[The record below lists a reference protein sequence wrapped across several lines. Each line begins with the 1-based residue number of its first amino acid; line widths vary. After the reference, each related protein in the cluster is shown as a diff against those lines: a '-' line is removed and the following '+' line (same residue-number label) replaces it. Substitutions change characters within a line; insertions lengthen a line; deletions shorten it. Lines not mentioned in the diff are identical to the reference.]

1 MGASTS
7 WNPHDLS
14 RPVMGL
20 LYLYCWLLTK
30 IKSKKYG
37 LITEGGLLK

>member
-1 MGASTS
+1 MVAYTS

-20 LYLYCWLLTK
+20 LYIHCWLLTETN
-30 IKSKKYG
+30 SKKYG